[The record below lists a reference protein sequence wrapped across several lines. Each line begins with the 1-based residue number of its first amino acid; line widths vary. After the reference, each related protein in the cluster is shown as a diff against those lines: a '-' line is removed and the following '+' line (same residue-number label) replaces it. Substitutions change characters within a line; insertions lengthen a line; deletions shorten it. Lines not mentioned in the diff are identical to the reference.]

1 MNDYDADNK
10 NLPSDSSAKNESIL
24 DRLLIEG
31 LDSGEPLPL
40 NDEDWEAMRN
50 EVLSRLK

>member
-1 MNDYDADNK
+1 MSDYDEEKRNSPAD
-10 NLPSDSSAKNESIL
+10 SFTQNENTL